1 MKPIAAL
8 SLFVLSSACKMAPP
22 DDTAEDNCLAIC
34 LSELRIELAEVGE
47 TFQMMLYGN
56 GFNTLN
62 IGCPDGVTAG
72 GPGQVTATCDGAA
85 VELIASGFLFPEELT
100 LSIDSGE
107 EQILAP
113 SWVESDICGT
123 ECNSAD
129 VSL

>member
-1 MKPIAAL
+1 MKLTAVL

-34 LSELRIELAEVGE
+34 LSELRIELADTSE
-47 TFQMMLYGN
+47 TFQIMLYGD

-62 IGCPDGVTAG
+62 LACPDGITAG

-85 VELIASGFLFPEELT
+85 VELSASGFLFPEELT

-107 EQILAP
+107 EQVLAP
-113 SWVESDICGT
+113 NWVESDICGT